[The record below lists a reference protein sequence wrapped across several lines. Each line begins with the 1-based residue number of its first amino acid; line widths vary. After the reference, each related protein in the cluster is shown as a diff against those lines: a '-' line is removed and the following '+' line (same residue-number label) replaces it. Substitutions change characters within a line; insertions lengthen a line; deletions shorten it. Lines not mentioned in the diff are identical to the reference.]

1 MEILLDI
8 VSAAV
13 AAAIVVWIVWA
24 VRRYRRRR
32 AVERRHPGAFLARE
46 ARVLR
51 KYREQQKT
59 RVRCMVEFC
68 YATGET
74 LTLEVPAPLYDAF
87 EVGAQDDLVT
97 KRGAFW
103 GFGGLLVP
111 GARQPRKTE
120 K

>member
-1 MEILLDI
+1 MELFLDI
-8 VSAAV
+8 ASAAV

-59 RVRCMVEFC
+59 HVRCMVEFC

-74 LTLEVPAPLYDAF
+74 LTLEVPAPLFDAF
-87 EVGAQDDLVT
+87 QVGAQEDLVT
-97 KRGAFW
+97 KRGVFF
-103 GFGGLLVP
+103 GFGSLL
-111 GARQPRKTE
+111 ARQPRKTE

>member
-1 MEILLDI
+1 MEPFLDI
-8 VSAAV
+8 ASAVV

-59 RVRCMVEFC
+59 HVRCMVEFC

-74 LTLEVPAPLYDAF
+74 LTLEVPAPLFDAF
-87 EVGAQDDLVT
+87 QVGAQEDLVT
-97 KRGAFW
+97 KRGAFF
-103 GFGGLLVP
+103 GFGSLL
-111 GARQPRKTE
+111 ARQPRKTE